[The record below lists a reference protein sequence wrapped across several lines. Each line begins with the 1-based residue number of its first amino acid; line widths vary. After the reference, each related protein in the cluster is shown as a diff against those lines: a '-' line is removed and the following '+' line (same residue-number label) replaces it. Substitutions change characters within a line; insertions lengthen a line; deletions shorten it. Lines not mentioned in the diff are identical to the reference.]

1 MPNIRF
7 HSCLQENQAVR
18 DAYSMLSG
26 NIHMGK
32 ENSDARSIVITSSE
46 PKAGKTSIAV
56 NLAITLAGWG
66 KKTILI
72 DADMRKETTHVS
84 IPKWV
89 SNLGLSQ
96 YLSGNAEYEEIIC
109 YTNIEGFKY
118 LPNGGVA
125 LNPIGHLCSERFNT
139 LLERLKEEFEYI
151 IFDSPPL
158 DTISDAVI
166 ISTKVDSTILVAK
179 IGKTNLKAMKRSK
192 EKLEKVNA
200 NILGI
205 VINDVNK
212 KHYKK
217 YLNSYKYFYN
227 AKDKNE
233 NSEKPSKKAILA

>member
-1 MPNIRF
+1 MANIRF

-26 NIHMGK
+26 NIHLGK
-32 ENSDARSIVITSSE
+32 ENKDSKSIVITSSE

-56 NLAITLAGWG
+56 NLAITLAIWG
-66 KKTILI
+66 KKTILV
-72 DADMRKETTHVS
+72 DADMRKETTYVS

-89 SNLGLSQ
+89 SNLGLAQ
-96 YLSGNAEYEEIIC
+96 YLSGHAEYEEIIC

-125 LNPIGHLCSERFNT
+125 LNPIGNLCSERFNT

-151 IFDSPPL
+151 IFDSPSL

-166 ISTKVDSTILVAK
+166 ISTKVDSAILVAK
-179 IGKTNLKAMKRSK
+179 IGKSNLKAIKRSK

-200 NILGI
+200 NILGV
-205 VINDVNK
+205 VINDVSK
-212 KHYKK
+212 KHYKQ
-217 YLNSYKYFYN
+217 YLSSYKYLYN
-227 AKDKNE
+227 ARCKNE
-233 NSEKPSKKAILA
+233 KNEKPSKNAVLA

>member
-26 NIHMGK
+26 NIHMEK
-32 ENSDARSIVITSSE
+32 ENSDLKSIVITSSE
-46 PKAGKTSIAV
+46 PKAGKTAVAV
-56 NLAITLAGWG
+56 NLAMTLAGWG
-66 KKTILI
+66 KKTILV
-72 DADMRKETTHVS
+72 DADMRKETTHAS

-89 SNLGLSQ
+89 SSLGLSQ

-118 LPNGGVA
+118 MPNGGVA
-125 LNPIGHLCSERFNT
+125 LNPIGLICSEKFSE
-139 LLERLKEEFEYI
+139 LLGRLKEEFEYI

-158 DTISDAVI
+158 DTISDAVV
-166 ISTKVDSTILVAK
+166 ISTKVDSAILVAK
-179 IGKTNLKAMKRSK
+179 MGKTNLKAMKRSK
-192 EKLEKVNA
+192 EKLERSNA
-200 NILGI
+200 NILGV

-212 KHYKK
+212 KHYKD

-233 NSEKPSKKAILA
+233 KSERPSKKAVLA

>member
-1 MPNIRF
+1 MANIRF
-7 HSCLQENQAVR
+7 NSCLQENQAVR

-26 NIHMGK
+26 NIHMEK
-32 ENSDARSIVITSSE
+32 ENRNSTSIVITSSE

-56 NLAITLAGWG
+56 NLAITLAIWG
-66 KKTILI
+66 KKTILV

-118 LPNGGVA
+118 VPNGGIA
-125 LNPIGHLCSERFNT
+125 INPIGNLCSERFND
-139 LLERLKEEFEYI
+139 LLKRLKEEFEYI
-151 IFDSPPL
+151 IFDSPSL

-166 ISTKVDSTILVAK
+166 ISTKVDAAILVAK
-179 IGKTNLKAMKRSK
+179 IGKTNLRAIKRSK

-200 NILGI
+200 NILG
-205 VINDVNK
+205 VVVNDVNK
-212 KHYKK
+212 KHYKQ
-217 YLNSYKYFYN
+217 YLRSYKYLYR

-233 NSEKPSKKAILA
+233 KNEKPSKKAALA

>member
-26 NIHMGK
+26 NIHMET
-32 ENSDARSIVITSSE
+32 ENRDIKSIVIASSE
-46 PKAGKTSIAV
+46 PKAGKTSVAV

-66 KKTILI
+66 KKAILV

-118 LPNGGVA
+118 MPNGGIA
-125 LNPIGHLCSERFNT
+125 LNPIGNLCSDRFNE
-139 LLERLKEEFEYI
+139 LLKRLKEEFEYV
-151 IFDSPPL
+151 IFDSPAL
-158 DTISDAVI
+158 DTITDAVI
-166 ISTKVDSTILVAK
+166 ISSKVDYAILVAK
-179 IGKTNLKAMKRSK
+179 MGKTNLKALKRSK
-192 EKLEKVNA
+192 EKLEKANA
-200 NILGI
+200 HILGV
-205 VINDVNK
+205 VINDINK
-212 KHYKK
+212 KNYKQ
-217 YLNSYKYFYN
+217 YLSSYKYFFN
-227 AKDKNE
+227 AKDKSE
-233 NSEKPSKKAILA
+233 NGEKPSKKAILA

>member
-26 NIHMGK
+26 NIHMET
-32 ENSDARSIVITSSE
+32 ENRNMKSIVITSSE
-46 PKAGKTSIAV
+46 PKAGKTSVAV

-66 KKTILI
+66 KKTILV

-89 SNLGLSQ
+89 SNMGLSQ

-118 LPNGGVA
+118 MPNGGIA
-125 LNPIGHLCSERFNT
+125 LNPIGHLCSERFNE
-139 LLERLKEEFEYI
+139 LLVRLKEEFEYVI
-151 IFDSPPL
+151 IDSPPL
-158 DTISDAVI
+158 DTISDAVV
-166 ISTKVDSTILVAK
+166 ISTKVDSAILVAK
-179 IGKTNLKAMKRSK
+179 MGKTNLKAMKRSK
-192 EKLEKVNA
+192 ENLEKVNA
-200 NILGI
+200 NILGV

-212 KHYKK
+212 KRYKQ
-217 YLNSYKYFYN
+217 YLSSYKYFYN
-227 AKDKNE
+227 SKGKNE
-233 NSEKPSKKAILA
+233 KSEKPSKKAVLA